1 MKKIVLLLFLMI
13 PLISFAQKGND
24 LSKYLVG
31 AVKLTNGQVS
41 FDQTYSVPG
50 KNKFEIYDLLKA
62 YTKKEILQGENHLK
76 QCGFTENDSI
86 NGLLAASVE
95 EYLYFKRA
103 AFVTHRVRFSYQ
115 LIYRIADEKFSIQM
129 RRLQYVYDDIP
140 NDEIYYA
147 EDWITDN
154 NALKKNGKA
163 LTRVGGKFRRFTI
176 DRKNEIFTN
185 AALSVGAKQ

>member
-62 YTKKEILQGENHLK
+62 YTKKEILQGENHLE

-115 LIYRIADEKFSIQM
+115 LIYRIADERPGSSWLSGGKNVC
-129 RRLQYVYDDIP
+129 RRLSA
-140 NDEIYYA
+140 N
-147 EDWITDN
+147 
-154 NALKKNGKA
+154 
-163 LTRVGGKFRRFTI
+163 TRKTI
-176 DRKNEIFTN
+176 SVLIFCRY
-185 AALSVGAKQ
+185 